1 MTEDQL
7 FNELNKL
14 FTDRFLNKIKKSIIY
29 KENDGSVI
37 LFDAYSIKRTNT
49 GFLVEKYGNY
59 LIELS
64 SLQIA
69 VTYCTFDKKNMI
81 NQILDIERLD
91 RKLTD
96 ADVNLQVHKRM
107 SEKAKTVDDKALYLT
122 KMNED
127 IVKKQKTKR
136 YLSFYIDQ
144 AKDYQQKIFES
155 LA

>member
-7 FNELNKL
+7 FSELKKL
-14 FTDRFLNKIKKSIIY
+14 FTDSYLNKIKKSIIY
-29 KENDGSVI
+29 KDDDGSVV
-37 LFDAYSIKRTNT
+37 LFDMYNIKKTNT
-49 GFLVEKYGNY
+49 GFRVEKYGNY

-69 VTYCTFDKKNMI
+69 VTYCTFDKKNLI
-81 NQILDIERLD
+81 NQLFDIERLD

-96 ADVNLQVHKRM
+96 SDVNLQVHKRM
-107 SEKAKTVDDKALYLT
+107 SERAKTIDDKSLYLT